1 MLPSKDNSSLFA
13 NFCLSQLWCSS
24 PAGSTEWNTANIVIV
39 RVRVGIRVRV
49 SVRVRVRVRIRVR
62 VRLGSG
68 WIVVRVTIM
77 QASLDS

>member
-1 MLPSKDNSSLFA
+1 M
-13 NFCLSQLWCSS
+13 SQLWCSS

-39 RVRVGIRVRV
+39 RVRVGIRVGIRVRV